1 MSDLKAIFNMKTLF
15 VFALLAMI
23 FSIAI
28 ANWINEDTAILV
40 GNYIYIPIGIV
51 FVTVSIIA
59 LVRFGFE
66 GSIHGLAWMAF
77 AGFAVSWFIGNN
89 VWTLEELFFEEEPYP
104 SAADL
109 FYLIG
114 YPFLLMFLVQYLVPM
129 RMAITKNMVFASLI
143 SSVAIL
149 GLFLYVL
156 EYSDNSE
163 LLFVDAFSLA
173 YPLADIFVL
182 FPSIIGLILFF
193 RGKTNFMWSMILFG
207 IVLTTLGDLWFMYL
221 QVYQEEFYHTGHPVE
236 ILFLSSY
243 VFMIFG
249 VYNHIKTFAK

>member
-1 MSDLKAIFNMKTLF
+1 MKILF
-15 VFALLAMI
+15 LFALLAVI
-23 FSIAI
+23 FSII
-28 ANWINEDTAILV
+28 TANLIGQDAAVLV
-40 GNYIYIPIGIV
+40 GNYIYIPVGIV
-51 FVTVSIIA
+51 FVTVTIVA
-59 LVRFGFE
+59 LIRFGFE

-77 AGFAVSWFIGNN
+77 AGFAVSWVIGNN

-104 SAADL
+104 SAADI

-129 RMAITKNMVFASLI
+129 RMAITKNMVLTSLVF
-143 SSVAIL
+143 SVVVL

-156 EYSDNSE
+156 WYSDTSE

-182 FPSIIGLILFF
+182 FPSIVGLILFF

-207 IVLTTLGDLWFMYL
+207 IVLNTLADIWFMYL
-221 QVYQEEFYHTGHPVE
+221 QVYQGESYYTGHPVE

-243 VFMIFG
+243 VFMMFG
-249 VYNHIKTFAK
+249 VYHHIKTFAK

>member
-1 MSDLKAIFNMKTLF
+1 MKILF
-15 VFALLAMI
+15 VFALSAVI
-23 FSIAI
+23 FSIII
-28 ANWINEDTAILV
+28 ANLIGEDTAILV
-40 GNYIYIPIGIV
+40 GNYIYIPVGVV

-77 AGFAVSWFIGNN
+77 AGFAVSWFVGNN

-114 YPFLLMFLVQYLVPM
+114 YPFLLIFLIQYLVPM
-129 RMAITKNMVFASLI
+129 RMAITKNMVWASLA
-143 SSVAIL
+143 SSVIL
-149 GLFLYVL
+149 LGIFLYVL
-156 EYSDNSE
+156 GYSTSSE

-221 QVYQEEFYHTGHPVE
+221 QVYQEESYYTGHPVE
-236 ILFLSSY
+236 ILFLTSY
-243 VFMIFG
+243 VFMMFG
-249 VYNHIKTFAK
+249 VYHHIKTFAK